1 MRGNKCLF
9 EITELQSG
17 AQIQAEIQMVS
28 QFQGE
33 DKGFVLFVCI
43 LWEKGR
49 EIITWIEESD
59 FYWC

>member
-33 DKGFVLFVCI
+33 DKGFVLFVC
-43 LWEKGR
+43 LYFMRKRKGNN
-49 EIITWIEESD
+49 
-59 FYWC
+59 YMN